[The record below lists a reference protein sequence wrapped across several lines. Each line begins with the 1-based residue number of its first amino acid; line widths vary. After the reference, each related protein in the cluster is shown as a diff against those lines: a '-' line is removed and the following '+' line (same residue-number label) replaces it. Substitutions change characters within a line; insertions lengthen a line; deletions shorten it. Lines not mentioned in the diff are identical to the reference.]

1 MFYHFSIDL
10 KAYAANFFYPP
21 TIPWKIEY
29 KDKPKKKKKHH
40 FKQPKANMGYK
51 RGQRRGKIK
60 LSFWQKYYLI
70 KVHM

>member
-1 MFYHFSIDL
+1 MFSFYNNSHSNYILNRVKYGL
-10 KAYAANFFYPP
+10 KTWAANFFYPP

-51 RGQRRGKIK
+51 RGQRR
-60 LSFWQKYYLI
+60 
-70 KVHM
+70 